1 MEKERK
7 DFPFEIKSDDIQ
19 ESGIFKGYGSM
30 FGGEPDSYGD
40 IVMKGAFVDSLS
52 KGGRN
57 GTGVAML
64 WQHDPSKPLGVW
76 NQIEEDKKGL
86 YVEGQLAINTQLG
99 KEAYELMKMGAVRG
113 LSIGYQLNKDGY
125 EMDKENKVRKL
136 KNIDLWEISPVTFP
150 ASTRAQITGVKAAVE
165 NAKSERELEE
175 ALHEAGLS
183 ISASKYIVK
192 LCKPSMVGRM
202 KPSEKIV
209 LDALREVRS
218 ELKSMSLLQEIRE
231 VRLSLLHKTITKGE

>member
-40 IVMKGAFVDSLS
+40 IVMKGAFMDSLS

-150 ASTRAQITGVKAAVE
+150 ASTRAQITGVKAMIE
-165 NAKSERELEE
+165 GAKNERELE
-175 ALHEAGLS
+175 AVLRDAGLS
-183 ISASKYIVK
+183 KRDALYIV
-192 LCKPSMVGRM
+192 SHM
-202 KPSEKIV
+202 KTSLSEKWKADPMV
-209 LDALREVRS
+209 NLLKDLRDANA
-218 ELKSMSLLQEIRE
+218 KILLQDLNSALKNANIN
-231 VRLSLLHKTITKGE
+231 LGGK

>member
-1 MEKERK
+1 MEKNERK
-7 DFPFEIKSDDIQ
+7 DFPFEIKSDDI
-19 ESGIFKGYGSM
+19 ESSGIFKGYGSM

-40 IVMKGAFVDSLS
+40 IVMKGAFVESLS

-86 YVEGQLAINTQLG
+86 YVEGRLAINTQLG
-99 KEAYELMKMGAVRG
+99 KDAYELMKMGAVRG

-125 EMDKENKVRKL
+125 EMDKDNKTRKL

-150 ASTRAQITGVKAAVE
+150 ASTRAQITGVKAAIE
-165 NAKSERELEE
+165 NAQNERDLEN
-175 ALHEAGLS
+175 ALRDAGLS
-183 ISASKYIVK
+183 IEASKYIVK
-192 LCKPSMVGRM
+192 LCRPSLVDRKKSSAVG
-202 KPSEKIV
+202 V
-209 LDALREVRS
+209 LDALREARA
-218 ELKSMSLLQEIRE
+218 EIRSISITNE
-231 VRLSLLHKTITKGE
+231 IRAVRDVLHNIKS